1 MTSENGNF
9 MSLLFS
15 KKTRSLLTLWASL
28 FLRAFSII
36 TILNRVLKGKQKA
49 KKEMKG
55 HQRKIERGL
64 EQVVKNPLF
73 QAFLTQLLALVV
85 DYVGNALN
93 KYLEQA
99 DKGE

>member
-1 MTSENGNF
+1 MSENGNF
-9 MSLLFS
+9 TELLLS
-15 KKTRSLLTLWASL
+15 ERTRSIISNWTSPS
-28 FLRAFSII
+28 LRAFSIL
-36 TILNRVLKGKQKA
+36 TILKRILKGKQKA
-49 KKEMKG
+49 KKDMKG
-55 HQRKIERGL
+55 NQRKLERGL

-99 DKGE
+99 DHSE

>member
-1 MTSENGNF
+1 MNENGNF
-9 MSLLFS
+9 TELLLSGRTRSIISKWTSLL
-15 KKTRSLLTLWASL
+15 
-28 FLRAFSII
+28 LRAFSIL
-36 TILNRVLKGKQKA
+36 TILKRILNGKQKA
-49 KKEMKG
+49 KKDMEG

-93 KYLEQA
+93 TYLEQA
-99 DKGE
+99 DHSE

>member
-1 MTSENGNF
+1 MKENGNF
-9 MSLLFS
+9 TELLLS
-15 KKTRSLLTLWASL
+15 ERTRSVLSTWASL
-28 FLRAFSII
+28 LLRAFSIL
-36 TILNRVLKGKQKA
+36 TILKRILNGKQKA
-49 KKEMKG
+49 KENMEG

-85 DYVGNALN
+85 DYMGNALN

-99 DKGE
+99 NQSE